1 MISQLLDGRYRIVE
15 VLDSHSLGRTYLAA
29 DTHLPGY
36 PQCLVK
42 QLQPPSPDPKTIQ
55 ILQLMLKKKAEIL
68 ERLGKHDRI
77 PQLLAYFKENQEFYL
92 VEEFI
97 AGHSLAKEIL
107 PGQLLEEEYIVQLLR
122 EVLEILVFLHG
133 HEVIHGNIK
142 PANLIRRQSDEKLV
156 LVGLGTF
163 RDINFQIMNSQG
175 SVTQTMGTP
184 VTKLLEPGPHSP
196 LYNNDLYA
204 VGTIAIQGATGLT
217 ADELQKLRDANNGE
231 VAWRSRS
238 RVSPALT
245 NILGRITGHYLN
257 RDTYRSATAALTD
270 LERFQAGF
278 DIGKPLRSLVPVDR
292 NSTQRNSTQRNS
304 TDGNSA
310 DRNSTDRNSTDRN
323 SMRSQPQPPS
333 QPSSQS
339 QSPSQPKKRSQS
351 TSIKTPGPKHSSQ
364 KKLKQRV
371 SPRKLAIG
379 LIASAVA
386 LFGLA
391 LYLRLPQT
399 WVGRYTLREGK
410 MLLDRENLDAAIETC
425 SRAIELLPKNS
436 HAYSCRGIAYYKHNQ
451 YQKAADDLTQSLELN
466 PDWARAYYYRGNTR
480 FQLGDEPGAIEDY
493 TQAIQHDPELAPA
506 YMNRGNLRSILG
518 DEQGAIEDFDRA
530 VEIEPDLAPAY
541 LNRCLSHSNL
551 GDQKRAIEDCT
562 QAIRIDPNYTFA
574 YQNRGLA
581 RRRVNDTQGAIA
593 DFNIAIRLD
602 PTDPEPYYNRGIAR
616 YELGD
621 YPGAIADFNQVV
633 QLNPDHSLV
642 FYDRGLVLAKQ
653 GKREAAIAD
662 FQQAGKLCLDA
673 SRVSCYED
681 AQYQIQQLQQE

>member
-15 VLDSHSLGRTYLAA
+15 VLDSHPLGRIYLAA

-142 PANLIRRQSDEKLV
+142 SANLIRRQSDEKLV

-175 SVTQTMGTP
+175 RVTQTMGTP

-204 VGTIAIQGATGLT
+204 IGTIAIQGATGLT

-278 DIGKPLRSLVPVDR
+278 DIGKPLRSLVPVER
-292 NSTQRNSTQRNS
+292 NSTERNSTERNS
-304 TDGNSA
+304 T
-310 DRNSTDRNSTDRN
+310 
-323 SMRSQPQPPS
+323 RSQTQSPAQPPAQPQSPPQP
-333 QPSSQS
+333 Q
-339 QSPSQPKKRSQS
+339 KRSQS
-351 TSIKTPGPKHSSQ
+351 PPIQSPKPASSLP

-371 SPRKLAIG
+371 SPHRLTIG
-379 LIASAVA
+379 LIASAVV
-386 LFGLA
+386 LFGIA
-391 LYLRLPQT
+391 LYIRLPQT
-399 WVGRYTLREGK
+399 LIGRYTLSEGET
-410 MLLDRENLDAAIETC
+410 LLDKDNLDAAIETC
-425 SRAIELLPKNS
+425 SRAIDLIPKNS
-436 HAYSCRGIAYYKHNQ
+436 YAYSCRGIAYYRRNQ
-451 YQKAADDLTQSLELN
+451 YQKAADDLGQSLELN
-466 PDWARAYYYRGNTR
+466 PDWAKAYYYRGNTR

-493 TQAIQHDPELAPA
+493 TQAIQHDPEFAPA
-506 YMNRGNLRSILG
+506 YLNRGNLRSILG

-530 VEIEPDLAPAY
+530 IEIEPDLASAY
-541 LNRCLSHSNL
+541 LNRCLSYSNL

-562 QAIRIDPNYTFA
+562 QAIRINPNYTFA

-581 RRRVNDTQGAIA
+581 RRRVSDIQGAIA

-621 YPGAIADFNQVV
+621 YPGAIADFDQVV
-633 QLNPDHSLV
+633 QLNPNHSLV
-642 FYDRGLVLAKQ
+642 YYDRGLVRARQ
-653 GKREAAIAD
+653 GKQEAAIED
-662 FQQAGKLCLDA
+662 FQKAGKLCLDA
-673 SRVSCYED
+673 SRVNCYED